1 MKHCKFGLIGH
12 PIAHSLSPA
21 LFKAGYDGR
30 YPYDL
35 IEGDDFEESY
45 RRFIEGYDGINVTAP
60 FKELAYAKA
69 DIVSDEC
76 RLIKATNLLVRT
88 PEGVKAYN
96 SDLLGV
102 RMWLKEILNHPSIAS
117 SDARPGRVF
126 ANANTE
132 RQKGSPAERSED
144 GMPLGAV
151 GKADWG
157 MIHPTTLVVGCGG
170 AGKAA
175 AAAAVTLGLNA
186 VLMNRNL
193 ERAAR
198 LAEDLKGMGFD
209 AEARPLEDFRTCF
222 READVIIYNIPA
234 AIHELDTLT
243 EEDFTPGKPKFIFE
257 ANYKDPSFNDGFLTE
272 MRKANPLAQ
281 YTGGRTWLLYQAWTG
296 YEIFTGEKPD
306 LEKMSDVL

>member
-1 MKHCKFGLIGH
+1 MKRFGLIGH

-21 LFKAGYDGR
+21 LFKAGYDGK
-30 YPYDL
+30 YPYEL
-35 IEGDDFEESY
+35 IQGDDFEDSY
-45 RRFIEGYDGINVTAP
+45 HRFVEGYDGINVTAP

-69 DIVSDEC
+69 DILSDDC
-76 RLIKATNLLVRT
+76 KLVKATNLLVKT

-102 RMWLKEILNHPSIAS
+102 RMWLKEVLSVAS

-126 ANANTE
+126 AEANTE
-132 RQKGSPAERSED
+132 RRKGSPAERSED

-157 MIHPTTLVVGCGG
+157 LTYPTILIVGCGG

-175 AAAAVTLGLNA
+175 AAAAVTLGLKV
-186 VLMNRNL
+186 VLMNRNP
-193 ERAAR
+193 ERAAS
-198 LAEDLKGMGFD
+198 LAEDLTQMGFD
-209 AEARPLEDFRTCF
+209 AEAKPMDDFRTCF

-234 AIHELDTLT
+234 AIPELDTLT
-243 EEDFTPGKPKFIFE
+243 DEDFTPGKPKFIFE
-257 ANYKDPSFNDGFLTE
+257 ANYKDPSFKEDLLTK
-272 MRKANPLAQ
+272 MMQANTLAS

-306 LEKMSDVL
+306 LERMSDVL

>member
-1 MKHCKFGLIGH
+1 MGYCRFGLIGH

-144 GMPLGAV
+144 GRPLGAV

>member
-1 MKHCKFGLIGH
+1 
-12 PIAHSLSPA
+12 
-21 LFKAGYDGR
+21 
-30 YPYDL
+30 
-35 IEGDDFEESY
+35 
-45 RRFIEGYDGINVTAP
+45 
-60 FKELAYAKA
+60 
-69 DIVSDEC
+69 
-76 RLIKATNLLVRT
+76 
-88 PEGVKAYN
+88 
-96 SDLLGV
+96 
-102 RMWLKEILNHPSIAS
+102 MWLKEILNHPSIAS

-126 ANANTE
+126 ANANTK

-151 GKADWG
+151 GKAEWG
-157 MIHPTTLVVGCGG
+157 MIHPTILVVGCGG

-257 ANYKDPSFNDGFLTE
+257 ANYKEPSFNDGFLTE

>member
-1 MKHCKFGLIGH
+1 MGYCRFGLIGH

-102 RMWLKEILNHPSIAS
+102 RMWLMEILNHPSVVRVPEKRTPPTSWAPPPAARGVARFY
-117 SDARPGRVF
+117 SDTLTTDSNKTSDF
-126 ANANTE
+126 
-132 RQKGSPAERSED
+132 
-144 GMPLGAV
+144 
-151 GKADWG
+151 
-157 MIHPTTLVVGCGG
+157 PTTLVVGCGG

-175 AAAAVTLGLNA
+175 AAAAVTLGMKA
-186 VLMNRNL
+186 VVMNRNP

-198 LAEDLKGMGFD
+198 LAEELTGAGFN

-257 ANYKDPSFNDGFLTE
+257 ANYKNPSFNDGFLTE